1 MVVHHAV
8 RDLAPTAGA
17 APAIDFA
24 AALER
29 VMGERDLLLR
39 VLARFAG
46 DYRDVAPR
54 LHAALV
60 AHDSVQAQRIA
71 HTLKGAAGM
80 IDAVALR
87 QRALELELALRSDAG
102 APTIALVKALDAE
115 LARVLKEVEALLAA
129 PQDMPVAAAPIAAQQ
144 LMELRAMLDI
154 GDGRA
159 PDLVR
164 QWHPNLLATLGPERM
179 QTLDTA
185 IGRFDF
191 ERALALLEGREESE
205 HPAPGAS
212 PPGRL
217 TT

>member
-8 RDLAPTAGA
+8 RDLTPTSGA

-29 VMGERDLLLR
+29 VMGDRDLLVR

-54 LHAALV
+54 LHAALA
-60 AHDSVQAQRIA
+60 AHDIALAQRIA

-80 IDAVALR
+80 IDAGALR
-87 QRALELELALRSDAG
+87 QRALELELALRDGPKASPA
-102 APTIALVKALDAE
+102 ALVDALDAE
-115 LARVLKEVEALLAA
+115 LARVLKEVEALSAA
-129 PQDMPVAAAPIAAQQ
+129 PQDTTSAAAPITTQQ
-144 LMELRAMLDI
+144 LMQLRAMLDI

-164 QWHPNLLATLGPERM
+164 QWHANLLAVLGPEHMR
-179 QTLDTA
+179 TLGRA

-191 ERALALLEGREESE
+191 EHALALLDEREESE
-205 HPAPGAS
+205 QCEQRTPGV
-212 PPGRL
+212 
-217 TT
+217 

>member
-1 MVVHHAV
+1 MVVHDAV
-8 RDLAPTAGA
+8 RDLTPTPGA

-29 VMGERDLLLR
+29 VMGDRDLLMR

-54 LHAALV
+54 LHAALA
-60 AHDSVQAQRIA
+60 AHDIALAQRIA

-80 IDAVALR
+80 IDAGALR
-87 QRALELELALRSDAG
+87 QRALELELALRDGPNASPA
-102 APTIALVKALDAE
+102 ALVAALDAE
-115 LARVLKEVEALLAA
+115 LARVLKEVEALSAA
-129 PQDMPVAAAPIAAQQ
+129 PQDTTSAAAPITTQQ
-144 LMELRAMLDI
+144 LMQLRAMLDI

-164 QWHPNLLATLGPERM
+164 QWHANLLAALGPERM
-179 QTLDTA
+179 QTLDRA

-191 ERALALLEGREESE
+191 EHALALLDEREESE
-205 HPAPGAS
+205 QCEQRSPGV
-212 PPGRL
+212 
-217 TT
+217 